1 MADDTAPRSD
11 ADVRKAA
18 KAAQK
23 GDAGAEEVQQRVDKE
38 NEQGFVGTEVDPT
51 PNEAYTVEGVISDQP
66 TPETDA
72 DAAAEARKAR
82 EGVRER

>member
-1 MADDTAPRSD
+1 MADESGTRSD
-11 ADVRKAA
+11 ADVQKAR

-23 GDAGAEEVQQRVDKE
+23 GDAGAAEVQQRVDKE
-38 NEQGFVGTEVDPT
+38 NEQGFVGVEVDPT
-51 PNEAYTVEGVISDQP
+51 PNENYTVEGVISDAP